1 MRRGS
6 ILRSAARKPRHKG
19 FYFDDQSR
27 CLFSEFVE
35 MSSPESPAR
44 PRPLEGVLAIEPYK
58 PGKSAAPGAGKT
70 FKLSANETPFG
81 PSPLAKEVFRAQAE
95 NLEIYPDGQATALRS
110 ALAARHGLDP
120 ARIVCGAGSD
130 ELISL
135 LTAAFIGPGDE
146 GIYTRHGFLI
156 YRIAILAAGGIPVV
170 AQEKNLT
177 ADVDAIL
184 AEVTPKTKIV
194 FLANPNNP
202 TGTYLPFAEIKRLA
216 AALPPHVL
224 LVVDA
229 AYAEYVTHND
239 YSPGLEI
246 ALASENVVMTRTF
259 SKIYGLA
266 ALRLGWCYAPLH
278 VCDAINRIRGPF
290 NVSSAAQEAGI
301 AALADVAH
309 VDKSIAHNETWLT
322 WLEKEI
328 VALGLTVTPSAGNFL
343 LIHFESETQAR
354 GADAFLTSRGLILR
368 EVSAYGL
375 PRCLR
380 LTVGLEEANRLV
392 VETLAAFLKTES
404 IQSV

>member
-1 MRRGS
+1 M
-6 ILRSAARKPRHKG
+6 K
-19 FYFDDQSR
+19 
-27 CLFSEFVE
+27 
-35 MSSPESPAR
+35 SSESPNR
-44 PRPLEGVLAIEPYK
+44 PRPHAGVVAIDPYK
-58 PGKSAAPGAGKT
+58 PGKSAAPGVGKT
-70 FKLSANETPFG
+70 FKLSSNETPFG
-81 PSPLAKEVFRAQAE
+81 PSPLAKEAFRKQVE
-95 NLEIYPDGQATALRS
+95 SLEIYPDGQATALRE
-110 ALAARHGLDP
+110 ALAARYGLHP
-120 ARIVCGAGSD
+120 ARLVCGAGSD

-135 LTAAFIGPGDE
+135 LASAFLEPGDE

-156 YRIAILAAGGIPVV
+156 YKIAILAAGGVPVV
-170 AQEKNLT
+170 AQEKSFT
-177 ADVDAIL
+177 ADVDEIL

-216 AALPPHVL
+216 AALPRHVL

-266 ALRLGWCYAPLH
+266 GLRLGWCYAPLH

-290 NVSSAAQEAGI
+290 NASSVAQAVGI
-301 AALADVAH
+301 AALADQDH
-309 VDKSIAHNETWLT
+309 VDQAIAHNEAWLT
-322 WLEKEI
+322 WLVREI
-328 VALGLTVTPSAGNFL
+328 TDLGLPVTPSAGNFL
-343 LIHFESETQAR
+343 LIHFESEAQAR
-354 GADAFLTSRGLILR
+354 AADAYLTSYGLILR

-375 PRCLR
+375 PQCLR

-392 VETLAAFLKTES
+392 VDKLAAFLKTES
-404 IQSV
+404 HHSA